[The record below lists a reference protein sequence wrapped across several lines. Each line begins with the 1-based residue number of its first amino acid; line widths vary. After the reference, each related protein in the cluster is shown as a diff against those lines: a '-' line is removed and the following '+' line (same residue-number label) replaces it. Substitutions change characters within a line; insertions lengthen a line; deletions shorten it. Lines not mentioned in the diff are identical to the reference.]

1 MRPNGVS
8 ILVDG
13 KTKTNKFETATETDR
28 KTSMLTA
35 VA

>member
-1 MRPNGVS
+1 MKLNEIT

-13 KTKTNKFETATETDR
+13 KTKTNKSKTATETDR